1 MGSRTAPSR
10 GRQATA
16 ALAAVLALGGLVGC
30 TGSQAVDP
38 QAGGARRFVQGSGT
52 VGEYA
57 PADRK
62 SVPAVR
68 GTLVGGGT
76 LDLADLR
83 GQVVVLN
90 FWGSW
95 CAPCRAEAKTLEDVY
110 QSTRASGVAFVG
122 VNVRDSESKAKAF
135 NRTFGVTYPSL
146 FDEAGRVA
154 LSLREAPPNAIP
166 ATLLIDRAG
175 RVAVVFRKPVLV
187 RELRP
192 AVERLAAEP
201 R

>member
-1 MGSRTAPSR
+1 MAG
-10 GRQATA
+10 
-16 ALAAVLALGGLVGC
+16 LVAVLALAGLAGC

-52 VGEYA
+52 VSEYA

-62 SVPAVR
+62 PLPAVR
-68 GTLVGGGT
+68 GTLLGGGT

-83 GQVVVLN
+83 GKVVVLN

-95 CAPCRAEAKTLEDVY
+95 CAPCRAEAQTLEEVY
-110 QSTRASGVAFVG
+110 QATKASGVAFVG

-154 LSLREAPPNAIP
+154 ISLREAPPNAIP
-166 ATLLIDRAG
+166 ATILIDRAG
-175 RVAVVFRKPVLV
+175 RVAMVFRKPLLM

-192 AVERLAAEP
+192 AVDRLAAEP
-201 R
+201 G